1 MALSGPY
8 YLPHV
13 SEGALFGQ
21 GSGFGAAHGS
31 SLAGSV
37 SGMAVVGSPCGRYGR
52 ARWLCPNRESY
63 LLTEI
68 LIVLALTVLNGVLA
82 MSELA
87 VVSSRPVR
95 LKVMTEQGNKGA
107 MQAMRLA
114 EDPGRFLSTVQIGI
128 TLVGI
133 LSGAF
138 SGATLGSRFSNWLEL
153 QGLAVNWSSALGVG
167 TVVVAITYL
176 SLIVGELVPKQIA
189 LRAPETVA
197 ARVAPAMVLLAR
209 IGAPLVWVLDVSGR
223 LLLSLLGQSGESND
237 RVTDEEIRTVLA
249 EAQHAGVIET
259 EESAMISGVMRL
271 ADRTARGLMTPRRDV
286 EVIDIEDDAAEIRL
300 QLQQT
305 QRSRLPVRN
314 GSSDE
319 IIGVL
324 FVKDA
329 YDFMATGKALD
340 IKGLMREAIVVSDLT
355 GALDVIQAL
364 RKTTAHMVLVYDE
377 YGHFEGIITSGD
389 ILEAITGVFQED
401 ESEEPAVIERE
412 DGSFLVAGWMPIDE
426 FVHQMGFRIEGHPD
440 YETVAGFVLDE
451 LKHLPELGERF
462 ERQGWSFE
470 VIDLDGRRIDKL
482 LVRKEEGAA
491 G

>member
-1 MALSGPY
+1 MI
-8 YLPHV
+8 
-13 SEGALFGQ
+13 
-21 GSGFGAAHGS
+21 
-31 SLAGSV
+31 
-37 SGMAVVGSPCGRYGR
+37 VV
-52 ARWLCPNRESY
+52 
-63 LLTEI
+63 
-68 LIVLALTVLNGVLA
+68 ALTVLNGLLA

-87 VVSSRPVR
+87 VVSARPVR
-95 LKVMTEQGNKGA
+95 LKILAEQGSRGA
-107 MQAMRLA
+107 RQALKLA
-114 EDPGRFLSTVQIGI
+114 DDPGRFLSSVQIGI

-138 SGATLGSRFSNWLEL
+138 SGATLGARFSGWLEL
-153 QGLAVNWSSALGVG
+153 QGLPDNWSDALGVG

-189 LRAPETVA
+189 LRAPEAVA
-197 ARVAPAMVLLAR
+197 ARVAPAMTWVAR
-209 IGAPLVWVLDVSGR
+209 VGAPLVWLLDVSGR
-223 LLLSLLGQSGESND
+223 LVLKVLGQSGETGE

-249 EAQHAGVIET
+249 EAHNAGVIET

-286 EVIDIEDDAAEIRL
+286 EVVDIEDELVEIRE
-300 QLQQT
+300 QLRTT

-319 IIGVL
+319 ILGVL

-329 YDFMATGKALD
+329 FELIASGKGPGVRD
-340 IKGLMREAIVVSDLT
+340 LMREAPVVSDLT

-364 RKTTAHMVLVYDE
+364 RRTAAHMVLVYDE

-389 ILEAITGVFQED
+389 VLEAITGVFQED
-401 ESEEPAVIERE
+401 ETDEPAIVARD

-426 FVHQMGFRIEGHPD
+426 FTHEMGLRIDEDPD

-451 LKHLPELGERF
+451 IKRLPELGERF
-462 ERQGWSFE
+462 ERQGWLFE
-470 VIDLDGRRIDKL
+470 VVDLDGRRIDKL
-482 LVRKEEGAA
+482 LVRRVEETPV
-491 G
+491 